1 MTTSIAASMATSLS
15 ASSSWRSG
23 VRRSTMML
31 PNAFTRTCLDCFH
44 GTIARSAHAHA
55 SGEGHSRDNHSSNKK
70 KGYSSSTISRFVAI
84 TSLLALGPAYHLLP
98 LKREESHDLGEKQ
111 ASTPSPVKTK
121 IPSRPS
127 GRADRPRPIKN
138 VPYVQYVLIGGGTSS
153 YSAME
158 AIREAQPDAQ
168 ILIISEEE
176 FVPYQRPPLSK
187 ELWFSGRTTDSLS
200 FKDWEGNQRSLFYL
214 PKESYRTLS
223 VDQIDTLDETSTKI
237 HFLANAKVTKL
248 NPEEQTVVLS
258 NGARIQYSR
267 VLIATGGTPKTLPVF
282 DSAFAR
288 MDSRIMT
295 FRGIQDF
302 QRLES
307 ISNGNKTIVVVGG
320 GFLGSELAV
329 ALAAGSD
336 VKIIQTFPEDGNM
349 GLVFPRYLT
358 KWTTAKLREVGV
370 DVKPNTEIVKVEA
383 NQDNMV
389 LQYNNGDSVKADFV
403 VLAVG
408 LSPNQE
414 LAYSSGLEVDSI
426 RGGIVVNAELE
437 ARTNVFAAGDVT
449 SYHDIALGRRRVE
462 HYDHAVMS
470 GRMAG
475 FNMAG
480 SKKPYTHQSMFWS
493 DLGPNVGYEAAGII
507 DSKMRTMGV
516 WAKSDKNTNII
527 PGNDEFGKGVV
538 FYLSPEKKVLGV
550 LTWNVFGK
558 MDLARKIIREG
569 KPHTD
574 MDGLARGFDIYSK

>member
-1 MTTSIAASMATSLS
+1 MC
-15 ASSSWRSG
+15 SS
-23 VRRSTMML
+23 VEA
-31 PNAFTRTCLDCFH
+31 P
-44 GTIARSAHAHA
+44 
-55 SGEGHSRDNHSSNKK
+55 
-70 KGYSSSTISRFVAI
+70 
-84 TSLLALGPAYHLLP
+84 
-98 LKREESHDLGEKQ
+98 
-111 ASTPSPVKTK
+111 
-121 IPSRPS
+121 
-127 GRADRPRPIKN
+127 
-138 VPYVQYVLIGGGTSS
+138 SS

-329 ALAAGSD
+329 ALASKSAGSD